1 MLIIFRAYRV
11 IEQDAQAEAEK
22 VGNGVL
28 QLAGGPPEQRRQL
41 APGLVVLPMAADL
54 PLQPLSQFELA
65 YSLHGGENLFNG
77 GSA

>member
-1 MLIIFRAYRV
+1 
-11 IEQDAQAEAEK
+11 
-22 VGNGVL
+22 
-28 QLAGGPPEQRRQL
+28 
-41 APGLVVLPMAADL
+41 LVVLPMAADL